1 VKTQIIQLESHDD
14 IISTRDKMGWGK
26 TRRLLL
32 VWPSR
37 GRILTRKLD
46 LQLLLRQAQA
56 SGCQLAMVTR
66 DPNVQYNARQLGIPV
81 FDSNQ
86 QAQETRWRN
95 PLRQRPWRMKRDAKK
110 EKTLAGS
117 SESSLNQP
125 VSLRDSRPNTKPPS
139 MHPAARLTIFTIG
152 VIAFLSIAAVLIP
165 SAEIAL
171 TPEVKLQEISI
182 IITADAALD
191 RVHISGLVP
200 VHPVNVVVQGQ
211 DSIETTG
218 TILIPERAARGE
230 VRFTN
235 LTNQAVNIPNGT
247 IVSTPGSEVRF
258 ATDRDGTTPAGLGKS
273 VILPVTAINS
283 GSGSKLAAD
292 RITAIEGPLGVSLT
306 VTNPSPTID
315 GSDISSPSPSQAD
328 RLKLTAQLEL
338 ALQISALDEIQER
351 LGTRDVLL
359 TPIPT
364 QTATIKN
371 EFDPADDQ
379 PASLLT
385 LDLQLEFEALVAS
398 EQDLKNLATSILDAN
413 LVPGFTPI
421 PGTLEIEH
429 LTSPTPDENQNYR
442 WEMVA
447 RQEIQAQPN
456 EIQTA
461 QLSLGLPPAQAG
473 ERLTDNLLLATPP
486 EISLTPSWWPRLP
499 VIPFRINVNTIYLTP

>member
-1 VKTQIIQLESHDD
+1 
-14 IISTRDKMGWGK
+14 MGWGK

-46 LQLLLRQAQA
+46 LQLLLRQAQV
-56 SGCQLAMVTR
+56 SGCQLALVTR
-66 DPNVQYNARQLGIPV
+66 DPNVQYNARQLGIPA
-81 FDSNQ
+81 FDSNR

-95 PLRQRPWRMKRDAKK
+95 PRRRRSWRMKRDAQKN
-110 EKTLAGS
+110 KTFAGS
-117 SESSLNQP
+117 SDTSLNQP
-125 VSLRDSRPNTKPPS
+125 VSLRDSRPNTTPPS

-152 VIAFLSIAAVLIP
+152 VMAFLSIAAVLVP

-171 TPEVKLQEISI
+171 TPQVELQELTIN
-182 IITADAALD
+182 ITADSALD

-200 VHPVNVVVQGQ
+200 IHSANVIVQGQ

-218 TILIPERAARGE
+218 TVLIPERAARGE

-235 LTNQAVNIPNGT
+235 LTNQAVNIPSGT

-258 ATDRDGTTPAGLGKS
+258 ATDRDGTAPAGAGNS
-273 VILPVTAINS
+273 VILPVTALNS
-283 GSGSKLAAD
+283 GGGSQLAAH
-292 RITAIEGPLGVSLT
+292 RITAIEGPLGVSLS

-328 RLKLTAQLEL
+328 RLELAAQLES
-338 ALQISALDEIQER
+338 ALQNSALTEIQEN
-351 LGTRDVLL
+351 LAPEDVLL

-364 QTATIKN
+364 LAGTIEKK
-371 EFDPADDQ
+371 FDPAGAQ
-379 PASLLT
+379 PASVLT
-385 LDLQLEFEALVAS
+385 LNLQLEFEALVAS
-398 EQDLKNLATSILDAN
+398 EQDLKNLATSILNAN
-413 LVPGFTPI
+413 LAPGFTPI

-429 LTSPTPDENQNYR
+429 LTAPTPGENQTYK

-456 EIQTA
+456 EAQTA
-461 QLSLGLPPAQAG
+461 QLTLGLSPAQAG
-473 ERLTDNLLLATPP
+473 ERLAENLPLATPP

-499 VIPFRINVNTIYLTP
+499 VIPFRIHVNTIYLTP